1 MTGEPRVEA
10 FDSVASTYDAW
21 YETPVGRLVDRLEKQ
36 AVFALVEPQRGD
48 LVLDLSCGTGI
59 YALALAQ
66 RGLRVVGADL
76 SEPMLRLAQAK
87 ARQTGVGIAFVQ
99 ADGSTLPFRPGTFD
113 LVTVILGLEFAAEPV
128 KTLEEIRRILKPG
141 ATLVVAILNR
151 SGLWTLWRRFKRLFV
166 PSVWRHARFLG
177 LEELRRH
184 METHGFRQL
193 RWRGAVHFLPIFT
206 GRAARC
212 LERCEAFGARW
223 MPARATFLAMSGRRA

>member
-1 MTGEPRVEA
+1 MPSEA
-10 FDSVASTYDAW
+10 SSGFDGLAAAYDRW
-21 YETPVGRLVDRLEKQ
+21 YENPVGRLVDRLEKD
-36 AVFALVEPQRGD
+36 AVFALIEPQRGD

-76 SEPMLRLAQAK
+76 SEPMLRLAQVK
-87 ARQTGVGIAFVQ
+87 ARQAGVRVAFVR
-99 ADGSTLPFRPGTFD
+99 ADGSALPFRPGTFD
-113 LVTVILGLEFAAEPV
+113 LVTLILGLEFAAEPV
-128 KTLEEIRRILKPG
+128 KTLEEVRRILKPG
-141 ATLVVAILNR
+141 AILVVAILNR

-177 LEELRRH
+177 LEELRRL

-206 GRAARC
+206 GRVACC

-223 MPARATFLAMSGRRA
+223 MPARATFLAMSGQRA

>member
-1 MTGEPRVEA
+1 MRSSATPSEA
-10 FDSVASTYDAW
+10 SSGFDGLAAAYDRW
-21 YETPVGRLVDRLEKQ
+21 YDTPVGRLVDRLEKD
-36 AVFALVEPQRGD
+36 AIFTLLEPRP
-48 LVLDLSCGTGI
+48 SP
-59 YALALAQ
+59 LALH
-66 RGLRVVGADL
+66 
-76 SEPMLRLAQAK
+76 P
-87 ARQTGVGIAFVQ
+87 
-99 ADGSTLPFRPGTFD
+99 PFRPGPSALSPIIVGLD
-113 LVTVILGLEFAAEPV
+113 LAAEPV
-128 KTLEEIRRILKPG
+128 KTLEETRQILKPG
-141 ATLVVAILNR
+141 APLVVAILNR

-166 PSVWRHARFLG
+166 PSVGRHARFLG

>member
-1 MTGEPRVEA
+1 MPSEKTST
-10 FDSVASTYDAW
+10 FDALAASYDRW
-21 YETPVGRLVDRLEKQ
+21 YETPLGRLVDRLEKD
-36 AVFALVEPQRGD
+36 AVFALVESQPGD
-48 LVLDLSCGTGI
+48 LVLDLSCGTGN
-59 YALALAQ
+59 YALALAHQ
-66 RGLRVVGADL
+66 GLRVVGADL

-87 ARQTGVGIAFVQ
+87 ARQAGVGVAFVR
-99 ADGSTLPFRPGTFD
+99 ADGSALPFRPGTFD

-128 KTLEEIRRILKPG
+128 KTLEEVRRILKPG
-141 ATLVVAILNR
+141 APLVVAILNR
-151 SGLWTLWRRFKRLFV
+151 TGLWTLWRRIKRLFV

-177 LEELRRH
+177 LKELQRL

-193 RWRGAVHFLPIFT
+193 RWRGAVHFLPIFR

>member
-1 MTGEPRVEA
+1 MPSERASA
-10 FDSVASTYDAW
+10 FDALSSSYDQW
-21 YETPVGRLVDRLEKQ
+21 YETPVGRLVDRRENAGVLP
-36 AVFALVEPQRGD
+36 LVEPQRGD
-48 LVLDLSCGTGI
+48 LVLDLSCGTGN

-87 ARQTGVGIAFVQ
+87 ARQAGVGIAFVQ

-166 PSVWRHARFLG
+166 PSVWRHGRFLG
-177 LEELRRH
+177 PQELRGH
-184 METHGFRQL
+184 VETHGFRQR
-193 RWRGAVHFLPIFT
+193 RWRGAV
-206 GRAARC
+206 
-212 LERCEAFGARW
+212 
-223 MPARATFLAMSGRRA
+223 